1 MIRNL
6 SVSQRRPLRLAAVA
20 GLLSAMLL
28 FTAKP
33 IRAAN
38 PGQEQVSRDFH
49 QTVTLGAGQSVRVE
63 HKFGSVSLHGESGRD
78 VKISATIRAQA
89 SSHEEAES
97 FAQKI
102 KIEIQQTGEGVR
114 IMTNYPAEERKWF
127 HSIKNSSC

>member
-1 MIRNL
+1 
-6 SVSQRRPLRLAAVA
+6 
-20 GLLSAMLL
+20 MLL

-49 QTVTLGAGQSVRVE
+49 QTVALGAGQSVSVE
-63 HKFGSVSLHGESGRD
+63 HKFGSISLHGESGRE

-102 KIEIQQTGEGVR
+102 KIEVQQTGEGMRIKTIYPRKKRNGFTRQELFMVR
-114 IMTNYPAEERKWF
+114 QL
-127 HSIKNSSC
+127 